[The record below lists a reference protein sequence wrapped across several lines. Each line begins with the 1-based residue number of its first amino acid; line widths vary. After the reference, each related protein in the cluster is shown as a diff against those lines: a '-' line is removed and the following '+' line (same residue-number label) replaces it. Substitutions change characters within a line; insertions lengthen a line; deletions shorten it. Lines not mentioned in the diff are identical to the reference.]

1 MLKKL
6 LEGGFRLV
14 TLERFARY
22 PAVEKDGM
30 IALLDVSNDYVRIFG
45 QVGYRMGE
53 GIGVLVE
60 RTGGKVFVW
69 HQQSVLA
76 SPELVAA
83 YDRVREE
90 LNELLEA

>member
-30 IALLDVSNDYVRIFG
+30 IALLDVSNDDVRIFG

-60 RTGGKVFVW
+60 RAGGKVFVW